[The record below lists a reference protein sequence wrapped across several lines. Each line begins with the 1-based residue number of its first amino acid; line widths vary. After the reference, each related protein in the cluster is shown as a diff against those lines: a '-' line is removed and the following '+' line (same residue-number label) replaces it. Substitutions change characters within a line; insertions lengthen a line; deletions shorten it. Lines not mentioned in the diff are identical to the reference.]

1 VYKSQAPI
9 NDIRIM
15 HTIELMAEQIQLG
28 NIRLHPFGETA
39 AFHDPC
45 QQIRRG
51 GLGWAPRVVLKAL
64 GMELRELENHE
75 NASFCCGGGGGV
87 LANTRAAPLR
97 LQAFEMKRKEV
108 EATGAEHFVT
118 SCGHCRLQFDRSREA
133 TGWDKQVESLL
144 ELVAQNMI
152 STPGKVTSRKEP
164 SK

>member
-1 VYKSQAPI
+1 V
-9 NDIRIM
+9 
-15 HTIELMAEQIQLG
+15 
-28 NIRLHPFGETA
+28 GETA

-75 NASFCCGGGGGV
+75 NTSFCCGGGGGV

-97 LQAFEMKRKEV
+97 LQAFEMKRREV

-118 SCGHCRLQFDRSREA
+118 SCGQCRLQFDRSREA

-144 ELVAQNMI
+144 ELVAQKLI
-152 STPGKVTSRKEP
+152 PLQAE
-164 SK
+164 